1 MKKFLLSAYL
11 ASPRKRSK
19 EARGGQKER
28 SQSTGYHMYLLT
40 RDWMQCLLPY
50 FQTTSSI
57 LTQEW
62 NGAQIWTKEK
72 DLLYALAN
80 FGIAASQAPSSQITY
95 RPWSRGLASLILEF
109 QLVPEVPVDSYNS
122 RALETLPS
130 WNFPSLIPCA

>member
-1 MKKFLLSAYL
+1 
-11 ASPRKRSK
+11 
-19 EARGGQKER
+19 
-28 SQSTGYHMYLLT
+28 MYLLT

-80 FGIAASQAPSSQITY
+80 FGIAASQAPSTQTHLQTMEQGSGFTDIGV
-95 RPWSRGLASLILEF
+95 SVS
-109 QLVPEVPVDSYNS
+109 S
-122 RALETLPS
+122 
-130 WNFPSLIPCA
+130 